1 MDHGFGI
8 IVLDNEGRIIDYAMP
23 INIPY
28 NIMKEAIGLGYDIYR
43 VISTVVKELGYKL
56 PRYITIK
63 LDDYEVS
70 LFKRSDK
77 LILVVLYTQKQVEIH
92 KTVRE
97 QAVVED

>member
-63 LDDYEVS
+63 LNDYEVS